1 MYYQEFSPPSFLAD
15 YVQIIWIQEDIKT
28 NDFNTKERILPDGIV
43 ELVFHYGDPY
53 LTHNSIGNTQEQPR
67 SFAISQI
74 QDFIEIQS
82 NGRTGMISVRFFPWG
97 AYHFFKTPIRDFID
111 DTIETSNLWPH
122 QYSEVQD
129 RIESATNNLQRL
141 NIIKDFLMNSLK
153 ENYQNCPAVDRVIQ
167 YIRQTKGSISI
178 DALCETTGFNKK
190 QLERKFLATVG
201 TTPKQFSRGTRFLN
215 LCHHLKEHKH
225 QSLTELTYDCGYY
238 DQAHFIK
245 EFKQFSGFTPK
256 EFFKRDNIAFSS
268 I

>member
-1 MYYQEFSPPSFLAD
+1 MYYQEFVPPSFLAD
-15 YVQIIWIQEDIKT
+15 YVQIIWIKEDIKT
-28 NDFNTKERILPDGIV
+28 DDFNTKERILPDGIV

-97 AYHFFKTPIRDFID
+97 AYHFFKIPIRDFID

-141 NIIKDFLMNSLK
+141 NIIKEFLMNSLK
-153 ENYQNCPAVDRVIQ
+153 ENYQNAQLQVFNLAGQRIHQRILNETDNL
-167 YIRQTKGSISI
+167 IRLNVNSGSIYVVSVI
-178 DALCETTGFNKK
+178 VDGVIRSKK
-190 QLERKFLATVG
+190 VYLGR
-201 TTPKQFSRGTRFLN
+201 
-215 LCHHLKEHKH
+215 
-225 QSLTELTYDCGYY
+225 
-238 DQAHFIK
+238 
-245 EFKQFSGFTPK
+245 
-256 EFFKRDNIAFSS
+256 
-268 I
+268 